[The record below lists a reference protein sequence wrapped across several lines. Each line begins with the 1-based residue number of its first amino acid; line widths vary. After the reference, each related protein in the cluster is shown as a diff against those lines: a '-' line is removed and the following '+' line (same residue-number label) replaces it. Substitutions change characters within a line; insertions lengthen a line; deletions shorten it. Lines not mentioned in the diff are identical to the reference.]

1 MKILHNIQS
10 VDKTYGGPLFSMKLV
25 AETQSSLGHDV
36 AIISSEN
43 KIEISPMNIDSK
55 IKNIKIS
62 AFSKFRY
69 MFRWEKLLLKNFGL
83 PDVIHTYG
91 LWNFHN
97 FIASKIAKNIIYLIS
112 LPPVECYMKLR

>member
-1 MKILHNIQS
+1 MKILHNITS
-10 VDKTYGGPLFSMKLV
+10 VDKTYGGPIFSMKLV

-62 AFSKFRY
+62 SFSKFRY
-69 MFRWEKLLLKNFGL
+69 MLRWEKLLIKNFGL
-83 PDVIHTYG
+83 
-91 LWNFHN
+91 L
-97 FIASKIAKNIIYLIS
+97 
-112 LPPVECYMKLR
+112 M